1 MLMTIRRL
9 FTVSLFLFALLY
21 STAAIAGP
29 MGKVVRVIDGR
40 TVVVDL
46 AGTQLPVRLAG
57 IEIPQGSDPTGR
69 SYESIARQFLE
80 KELVTRFVLFEYDP
94 MLPRTDSEGRALAQ
108 LYRSPDAVFVT
119 REMIRSGIAVV
130 SHAERCAF
138 TTAFLDVERH
148 ARGAGAGYWNETG
161 VAAPL
166 LFAGAPNIKYLGTL
180 DPEQVASA
188 QRSSRTTKKGA
199 AKAATNGKTRSKGKK
214 PQQPIVVIVQ
224 TE

>member
-1 MLMTIRRL
+1 MTIRRL
-9 FTVSLFLFALLY
+9 FPVSLFLFVLLH
-21 STAAIAGP
+21 STTAIAAP

-57 IEIPQGSDPTGR
+57 IEIPQGSDPAGR

-80 KELVTRFVLFEYDP
+80 KELLTRFVLFEYDP
-94 MLPRTDSEGRALAQ
+94 TLARTDSDGRAVAQ
-108 LYRSPDAVFVT
+108 LYRSPDAVFVA

-130 SHAERCAF
+130 SHSERCAF
-138 TTAFLDVERH
+138 TAAFLDVERH

-161 VAAPL
+161 VANPL

-188 QRSSRTTKKGA
+188 QRSSRAGKKGMAPA
-199 AKAATNGKTRSKGKK
+199 ANSKSRTKGKK